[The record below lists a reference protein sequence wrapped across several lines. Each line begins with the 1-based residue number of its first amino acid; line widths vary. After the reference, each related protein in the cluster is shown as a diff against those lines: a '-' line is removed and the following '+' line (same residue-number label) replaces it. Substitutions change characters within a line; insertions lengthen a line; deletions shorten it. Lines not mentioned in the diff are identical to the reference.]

1 MEEEWKVPNL
11 TESVSET
18 ADGTLHLTITNL
30 SVDQSFDIDTTIIDR
45 SVKTV
50 KGEIVTGEIHAKN
63 TFEEPECVTVKKYD
77 GTQITEKGIRFTIR
91 RQCPASRS
99 EVEWL
104 WGVSS
109 IDYAENVY

>member
-1 MEEEWKVPNL
+1 MIGVEEKWKVPNL

-30 SVDQSFDIDTTIIDR
+30 SVIKVLIYILTIIDR

-50 KGEIVTGEIHAKN
+50 KGEIVMGEQ
-63 TFEEPECVTVKKYD
+63 TCSFEEPECVTIKKYD
-77 GTQITEKGIRFTIR
+77 GTQITEKESVYDSGV
-91 RQCPASRS
+91 QCPAFLES

-104 WGVSS
+104 W
-109 IDYAENVY
+109 